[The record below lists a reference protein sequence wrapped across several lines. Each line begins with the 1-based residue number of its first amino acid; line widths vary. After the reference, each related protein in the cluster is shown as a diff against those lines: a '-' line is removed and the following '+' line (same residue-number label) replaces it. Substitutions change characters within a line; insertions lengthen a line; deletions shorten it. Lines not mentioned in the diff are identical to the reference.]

1 MLNAEVNGIELRKSL
16 NLRLQPS
23 ASAFSTQHYFGV
35 AAGAGTI
42 WMIVLNRAGSAP
54 RFGLR

>member
-1 MLNAEVNGIELRKSL
+1 MRNDANSTF
-16 NLRLQPS
+16 N
-23 ASAFSTQHYFGV
+23 SAFSTQHYLGV